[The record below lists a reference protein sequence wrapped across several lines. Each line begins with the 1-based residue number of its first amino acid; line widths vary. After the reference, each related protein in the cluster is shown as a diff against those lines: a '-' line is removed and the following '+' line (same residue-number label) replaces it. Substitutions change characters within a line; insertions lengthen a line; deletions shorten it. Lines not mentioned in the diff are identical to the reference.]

1 MVVLRRKTWRDI
13 KENYGVY
20 LACIL
25 VIAIGLLIYTTM
37 SVMMES
43 LEKAQINFYNETN
56 FADGFIKLTGC
67 PESKLDSLALVP
79 GIKQIEGRI
88 VKDVRLLDQKQ
99 DSNRYLRMVSL
110 DMNPLPGINKLHL
123 LSGRLPRDG
132 QPEVLLDPQF
142 MAANKLVLGDSVTAI
157 IEGNQAEFYV
167 TGTAQNPE
175 FIYIMRTAQD
185 FFPSPEDFGIAY
197 VSLNSLKALVKEK
210 GQVNDL
216 VFTIKESADFETV
229 RESLQSELKPYG
241 LQSIIARK
249 DQSSNAIL
257 DSEIKQNKSMTKTL
271 PLVFLGVAAIILYT
285 MLKRLIEA
293 QRGIIGTLKAFG
305 FSNRQIIGHYLFYPA
320 VIGFAGGL
328 LGGLSGIAL
337 SYPLT
342 SLYSAFF
349 ALPGL
354 QGRFSLKYLLIGLAM
369 SLLFSVFSGIRAS
382 LEIMRLEPGEA
393 MRPQAPPKA
402 GKTLIEQVSL
412 FWQILSAQ
420 SRMGIRNAFRTK
432 IRSLFNV
439 VGIAVVFSLMT
450 ISWSMQEMTALL
462 TTVQLEDVQKFDVK
476 VQLSR
481 LSAAEPVRLDL
492 SHEAGVSKVES
503 MLEVPATLRSD
514 WLKKEV
520 VIIGLAQDTTLY
532 NILDKSGRRV
542 EVPESGILLSEQ
554 LAKSLKVKAGDLI
567 EVESPLRRDTLEE
580 KKEKLLVKGV
590 VPQYIGSNAFMEDKD
605 LQSFLRQGEI
615 CTSLM
620 VKMNQ
625 SEVGLLK
632 SKYRNAENVATI
644 ESLKDTADKITKLMD
659 SFGYMTWL
667 YAVLGGIT
675 GFALIFNSSIIILSE
690 RRRELAALRVLG
702 LTPREVLRVIT
713 SEQWTL
719 YILGILLG
727 IPLAYGMEYGLAQA
741 LSTDMYSLPSGL
753 PPVALLGAAVGT
765 AFSVLLAQYRSYH
778 RIKSLPYVEIL
789 ATRD

>member
-20 LACIL
+20 LACVL

-43 LEKAQINFYNETN
+43 LEQAQLNFYHETN

-110 DMNPLPGINKLHL
+110 DLNTLPGINKIHL
-123 LSGRLPRDG
+123 MSGRLPRDG
-132 QPEVLLDPQF
+132 QPEILLDPQF
-142 MAANKLVLGDSVTAI
+142 MVANKLALGDRVIAI

-167 TGTAQNPE
+167 TGTALNPE
-175 FIYIMRTAQD
+175 FVYVMRTAQD
-185 FFPSPEDFGIAY
+185 LFPAPQDFGIAY

-210 GQVNDL
+210 GQFNDL
-216 VFTIKESADFETV
+216 VFTVKDSADFESV
-229 RESLQSELKPYG
+229 KESLTSELKPYG
-241 LQSIIARK
+241 LQTITARK
-249 DQSSNAIL
+249 DQTSNAIL
-257 DSEIKQNKSMTKTL
+257 DSEITQNKKMTKTL
-271 PLVFLGVAAIILYT
+271 PLIFLGVAAIILYT

-320 VIGFAGGL
+320 VIGFVGGL
-328 LGGLSGIAL
+328 LGGLAGIAL
-337 SYPLT
+337 SFPLT
-342 SLYSAFF
+342 SLYGAFF
-349 ALPGL
+349 AIPGL
-354 QGRFSLKYLLIGLAM
+354 QGRFSLKYLLLGLAM

-382 LEIMRLEPGEA
+382 LEIIRLEPGEA
-393 MRPQAPPKA
+393 MRPPAPPKA
-402 GKTLIEQVSL
+402 GKTLIERVSW
-412 FWQILSAQ
+412 FWRLLTAQ
-420 SRMGIRNAFRTK
+420 AQMGIRNAFRTK

-439 VGIAVVFSLMT
+439 IGIAVVFSLMT

-476 VQLSR
+476 MQMSR

-520 VIIGLAQDTTLY
+520 VIIGLAKDTTLY
-532 NILDKSGRRV
+532 NILDKNGRRV

-554 LAKSLKVKAGDLI
+554 LAKSLQVKAGDLI
-567 EVESPLRRDTLEE
+567 EVDSPLRRDTLEE
-580 KKEKLLVKGV
+580 KQEKLLVKGV
-590 VPQYIGSNAFMEDKD
+590 VPQYIGSNAFMQDKD
-605 LQSFLRQGEI
+605 LQGFLRQGDI
-615 CTSLM
+615 CTSM
-620 VKMNQ
+620 IVKMNQ
-625 SEVGLLK
+625 SQVGLLK

-644 ESLKDTADKITKLMD
+644 ESLKDTADKIKKLMD

-675 GFALIFNSSIIILSE
+675 GFALIFNSSIIILAE

-719 YILGILLG
+719 YVLGILLG

-741 LSTDMYSLPSGL
+741 LSTDMYSLPSSL
-753 PPVALLGAAVGT
+753 PPVALLGAAAGT

-778 RIKSLPYVEIL
+778 RIKSMPYVEIL